1 MTPVFGDFLGPAS
14 ENITA
19 AVTSRSDLPYDAQ
32 CGVICQL
39 DRLTATF
46 QRYLAD
52 LPLSDTLQPFRNPER
67 NAGSRATPAM
77 MALDRATHILRPA
90 ATAVSAHAGNAH
102 PTVRHLAAA
111 ADHLAAGR
119 DLLQTHFAL
128 DADGYQIQRS
138 YWAPAITSGP
148 VTAALLAELGSYTQH
163 LGSWISTLA
172 RKRPSHAAAPTSA
185 LLTLREAQPWLA
197 AASTAILG
205 AQKAHYPLPACDLLD
220 VIPANVPPPRQQ
232 LGGSETPDE
241 LSHRLCLTAERLRY
255 TAYTF
260 AASVRWSPAA
270 TSASWRRDAQASAI
284 TGHASEI
291 ILRTLADRTRQ
302 LGLDPSL
309 RAQLNNAADSMR
321 QAWQSWRSVTDQWD
335 ILTTGIP
342 RGSGLTP
349 VAAEIQDLVLQTGRL
364 AYSNPRWTPATADAN
379 LPRSPQSLA
388 GSPADIVTVLS
399 AIHFTADATSRIT
412 AEDHKAVLAAADD
425 NRLYVPVRLL
435 SDKYDIPHPYTAAPP
450 AHLSALTTAYNSA
463 VEATT
468 RATAA
473 LDDVATAVN
482 APSSILAL
490 GRRAAAVAQAGR
502 RRGVGHRPD
511 PHAPS
516 VTVTP
521 LPGRTEQTLLK
532 LQIRDPAL
540 LLRAAVIDQA
550 ARELIAESTTRER
563 SRRDVSDRTRHPEVD
578 TRPPGRLS
586 VRVARQDVPAYH
598 APITQPGPLEPDL
611 TERSTRSMPTTSP
624 VTPVGHRR
632 FYIPEGAGRGQGG
645 WCARFSS
652 GSGPGFGH
660 AEGRAGVKVER
671 PAGRTTLTPALPCGT
686 RWRGPGNGIWLR

>member
-1 MTPVFGDFLGPAS
+1 MTPVFADFLGPAS
-14 ENITA
+14 EHITA
-19 AVTSRSDLPYDAQ
+19 VVASRGDLPYDAQ
-32 CGVICQL
+32 CGVVCQL

-52 LPLSDTLQPFRNPER
+52 LPLPDTLQPFRNPER

-77 MALDRATHILRPA
+77 VALDRASHILRPA
-90 ATAVSAHAGNAH
+90 AAAVSAHAGNAH

-111 ADHLAAGR
+111 ADYLAAGR

-148 VTAALLAELGSYTQH
+148 LTAALLAELGSYTQH

-172 RKRPSHAAAPTSA
+172 RRRPRHAAAPTSA
-185 LLTLREAQPWLA
+185 QLALRDAQPWLT
-197 AASTAILG
+197 AASTAILA
-205 AQKAHYPLPACDLLD
+205 AQQAHYPLPARDLLNG
-220 VIPANVPPPRQQ
+220 IPGNVPPPRQQ
-232 LGGSETPDE
+232 PSDGETASE

-255 TAYTF
+255 TAHTF
-260 AASVRWSPAA
+260 AARAQWSPAA
-270 TSASWRRDAQASAI
+270 TSASWRRDAKASAI

-291 ILRTLADRTRQ
+291 ILRTLADRTGQ
-302 LGLDPSL
+302 LGLDPNL

-321 QAWQSWRSVTDQWD
+321 QAWQSWRTVTDQWD

-349 VAAEIQDLVLQTGRL
+349 VAAEIQDLVLRTGRL
-364 AYSNPRWTPATADAN
+364 AYSNPQWTPATADAN

-388 GSPADIVTVLS
+388 GSAAGIVTVLS
-399 AIHFTADATSRIT
+399 AIHHTADATSRIAT
-412 AEDHKAVLAAADD
+412 EDHKAVLAAADD

-435 SDKYDIPHPYTAAPP
+435 SDKYDIPHPYTPAPP

-482 APSSILAL
+482 TPSSILAL
-490 GRRAAAVAQAGR
+490 GRRAAAVAQAGQHR
-502 RRGVGHRPD
+502 RSGHQPAQQTR
-511 PHAPS
+511 AVAATS
-516 VTVTP
+516 

-550 ARELIAESTTRER
+550 TQDLVAESTARTR
-563 SRRDVSDRTRHPEVD
+563 SRYHADRMSHSTADTHPQD
-578 TRPPGRLS
+578 MLP
-586 VRVARQDVPAYH
+586 VRVAGQDLPAH
-598 APITQPGPLEPDL
+598 HMPLQARTTANDPA
-611 TERSTRSMPTTSP
+611 ERSAQALPLRSR
-624 VTPVGHRR
+624 VTP
-632 FYIPEGAGRGQGG
+632 Y
-645 WCARFSS
+645 
-652 GSGPGFGH
+652 
-660 AEGRAGVKVER
+660 
-671 PAGRTTLTPALPCGT
+671 RTG
-686 RWRGPGNGIWLR
+686 